1 MLLPPDGETQAPA
14 SARSKMID
22 KPKEIHVGNFSHS
35 EKAELR
41 PEFVAFNMGPLGN
54 GGYMLLLDALG
65 CAAAG
70 RKLTLDPGLGKE
82 ICPQKRMGQ
91 GLLPALYI

>member
-1 MLLPPDGETQAPA
+1 MLLPADCAAQEISPSPKTRMSE
-14 SARSKMID
+14 KL
-22 KPKEIHVGNFSHS
+22 KEIHVGNFSHS

-41 PEFVAFNMGPLGN
+41 PEFMAFNMGPLGN

-70 RKLTLDPGLGKE
+70 RKLTLDRGLRKE
-82 ICPQKRMGQ
+82 NSLQKKGQ
-91 GLLPALYI
+91 GLLPAQSN